1 VWRSSVTVRFSSV
14 RASIHGDWPEETPL
28 CSGGWGRA
36 GPTGGGWCGAA
47 LAAAVRL
54 EPVGV
59 LVDVELPDGDGVAL
73 TRELVALAWGPR
85 VLLTSIDGDVTTV
98 GEARRAGARGFV
110 VKTELPHARLGWLL
124 TGDDPGL
131 RGRVG

>member
-1 VWRSSVTVRFSSV
+1 MTRSVLVVDDDAGFRELAGRLLS
-14 RASIHGDWPEETPL
+14 ASGLVVVGEA
-28 CSGGWGRA
+28 GGVA
-36 GPTGGGWCGAA
+36 AA

-124 TGDDPGL
+124 TGDDPGS